1 MSKTLFKYLKRS
13 RFNTVIADE
22 RRHFERPFLFVIHNG
37 ANGMATFLK
46 FNQWIQKTF
55 ALWVILFSMIAL
67 WVPELFVWLKAY
79 IPWMLGIIMFG
90 MGMTMTL
97 SDFKGVIH
105 SPKAVLIGV
114 VAQFVVMPGLAYVL
128 CKLFALAPEIAIGV
142 ILVGCCPGGTASNVI
157 TYMAKGNTALSVA
170 CTSVSTLLAPILT
183 PAIFYLLAS
192 QWIEINALSMLT
204 SILQVVLFPIVLGL
218 VVRGLLKRQVDAYI
232 QVMPLISV
240 IAIVAIVAAII
251 AGSKAQILQSGLLIL
266 AVVMLHNV
274 LGYLLGFGASRLFKL
289 PYADCKAVAIEV
301 GMQNSGLGVALAAT
315 HFATSPITAVPS
327 AIFSLWH
334 NISGP
339 ALASYWASRT
349 EPPADDAVEKE

>member
-1 MSKTLFKYLKRS
+1 MSALLQFS
-13 RFNTVIADE
+13 Q
-22 RRHFERPFLFVIHNG
+22 FV
-37 ANGMATFLK
+37 
-46 FNQWIQKTF
+46 QKTF
-55 ALWVILFSMIAL
+55 ALWVLLFSGIAL
-67 WVPELFVWLKAY
+67 MLPEGFVWLRAY

-90 MGMTMTL
+90 MGMTMTVG
-97 SDFKGVIH
+97 DFKSVLQ
-105 SPKAVLIGV
+105 SPKAVGIGV
-114 VAQFVVMPGLAYVL
+114 VAQFVVMPGLAFLL
-128 CKLFALAPEIAIGV
+128 CQLFQLPPEIAIGV

-192 QWIEINALSMLT
+192 QWIEINALSMLV
-204 SILQVVLFPIVLGL
+204 SILQVVLFPILLGL
-218 VVRGLLKRQVDAYI
+218 IVRSLLKQKVNAYI

-266 AVVMLHNV
+266 GIVVLHNG
-274 LGYLLGFGASRLFKL
+274 LGYLLGYWASRIFKL
-289 PYADCKAVAIEV
+289 AEIDCRAVSIEV

-315 HFATSPITAVPS
+315 HFAASPLTALPS

-339 ALASYWASRT
+339 ALATYWAAKSRAT
-349 EPPADDAVEKE
+349 TLEPKQNLDTDS